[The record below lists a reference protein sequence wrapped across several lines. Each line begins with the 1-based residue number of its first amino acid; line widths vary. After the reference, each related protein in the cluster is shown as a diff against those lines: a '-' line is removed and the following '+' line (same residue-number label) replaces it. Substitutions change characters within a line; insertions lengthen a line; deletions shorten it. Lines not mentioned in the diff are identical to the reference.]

1 MNIIVLTSSPEAP
14 WRIQEVRLP
23 TRAANLPLKRDPK
36 CHVGRFED
44 MSPSD
49 AKALLN
55 AMNAAV
61 AEL

>member
-1 MNIIVLTSSPEAP
+1 MNIIVLTNSPEAP

-23 TRAANLPLKRDPK
+23 THAANLPFKHAPK

-49 AKALLN
+49 AKALLS
-55 AMNAAV
+55 AMDTAF